1 MLAKNTGIWQGGI
14 HISFTPFQRIFFILI
29 TLAFMIL
36 GASPVYAEKTD
47 VVVLR
52 NGDRITGEIKEL
64 RRGMLKY
71 KTDDMSTI
79 YIEWDKITQITS
91 KHVFEVEMRSG
102 QRIFGSLIETSEKY
116 TVVVQT
122 VMAPVPVDLIQVV
135 GLTPIKASFF
145 SRLDGSLDVGFSY
158 TKANALTTWT
168 GSGEVK
174 YRTKNYSFNLNG
186 STYYSNQRDADSTSR
201 NNIGF
206 IGRRF
211 FSRRWYIL
219 GLAQAE
225 QNEEL
230 NLDYRTIT
238 GGGAGR
244 GLVQT
249 NRLIFTVFGGVVF
262 TREKYTDESDATR
275 SGEAVGGTTFELF
288 KYDTPKV
295 DLSANFFV
303 IPSLTLLGRV
313 RLNSDAKLRF
323 ELFKD
328 FFWAFSYFATYDS
341 QPPTKDTEKSDYGVT
356 TSLGWSF

>member
-1 MLAKNTGIWQGGI
+1 MRQAGISA
-14 HISFTPFQRIFFILI
+14 SFTLFHRIFLI
-29 TLAFMIL
+29 MGTLAFMIL

-91 KHVFEVEMRSG
+91 KDVFEVEMRSG
-102 QRIFGSLIETSEKY
+102 QRIFGSLEETSEKY
-116 TVVVQT
+116 KMVVQT

-135 GLTPIKASFF
+135 ALTPIKASFF
-145 SRLDGSLDVGFSY
+145 SRMDGSLDVGFSY
-158 TKANALTTWT
+158 TKAKSQTTWT
-168 GSGEVK
+168 ASGNVK
-174 YRTKNYSFNLNG
+174 YRTKNYLFSLNG
-186 STYYSNQRDADSTSR
+186 SSYYSKQEDTDSTSR
-201 NNIGF
+201 NDLQF

-211 FSRRWYIL
+211 FGRRWNVFGI
-219 GLAQAE
+219 AQAE

-230 NLDYRTIT
+230 NLDYRTAL

-249 NRLIFTVFGGVVF
+249 NRFIFVVLGGVLF
-262 TREKYTDESDATR
+262 TREKYTDEVESTL
-275 SGEAVGGTTFELF
+275 SGEVVTGGTFELF
-288 KYDTPKV
+288 QYDTPKM
-295 DLSANFFV
+295 DLTANFYAL
-303 IPSLTLLGRV
+303 PSLTLLGRV
-313 RLNSDAKLRF
+313 RLSSDAKLRF

-341 QPPTKDTEKSDYGVT
+341 DPPAEGTEKSDYGLT
-356 TSLGWSF
+356 TSLGWTF